1 MLLQFNALRAL
12 RHRNFRL
19 FFCGQSISLVG
30 TWMTRL
36 ATSWLVYRLTGSTF
50 LLGVIGFAGQIPT
63 FLVAPLAGV
72 WADRWDRRRVLLVT
86 QFLAAIQSL
95 LLAALTLAGHITM
108 WEIATLSVFQG
119 LINAFDMPA
128 RQSFLVQM
136 VNGRADLGNAI
147 ALNSTMVNAARL
159 LGPALA
165 GITIAAVGEG
175 YCFLIDGLSYFAVLA
190 SLLAMKV
197 AAEPAKKSGAS
208 VLVQLKEGW
217 DYVSTFAP
225 IRTVLLLFV
234 VISFMGVPYTVLMPV
249 FATKILHGGPHT
261 LGFLMGSAGVGA
273 VISALSLAARKSVR
287 GLYRVIPAM
296 AAMFGAGLIAFSFS
310 RNFWLS
316 FALMAVTGFGMM
328 QLFAASNTV
337 MQTIVEDDKRGRVM
351 GYWTMAYMGASPFG
365 SLLAGSLAPVIG
377 APGTV
382 LLCGLGCLI
391 GAAWF
396 WLQIPKL
403 RPVIRPIY
411 QKLGILPVVPVA
423 PVAIDGEN

>member
-1 MLLQFNALRAL
+1 MKINALRAL
-12 RHRNFRL
+12 KHRNFRL
-19 FFCGQSISLVG
+19 FFCGQSVSLVG

-63 FLVAPLAGV
+63 FLMAPVAGV
-72 WADRWDRRRVLLVT
+72 WVDRWDRRRVLLVT
-86 QFLAAIQSL
+86 QALAALQSL
-95 LLAALTLAGHITM
+95 LLAGLTLSGHINI
-108 WEIATLSVFQG
+108 WEIACLSMFQG

-128 RQSFLVQM
+128 RQSYLVQM
-136 VNGRADLGNAI
+136 VNGREDLGNAI
-147 ALNSTMVNAARL
+147 ALNSTMVNGARL

-175 YCFLIDGLSYFAVLA
+175 WCFLIDGLSYFAVIA

-197 AAEPAKKSGAS
+197 TALPPGKSTAS
-208 VLVQLKEGW
+208 MLAQLKEGW
-217 DYVSTFAP
+217 TYISTFPP
-225 IRTVLLLFV
+225 IRTVLLMFAIV
-234 VISFMGVPYTVLMPV
+234 SFMGIPYTVLMPV
-249 FATKILHGGPHT
+249 FASTILHGGPHT
-261 LGFLMGSAGVGA
+261 LGFLMGAAGVGA
-273 VISALSLAARKSVR
+273 FISALTLAARKSVR

-296 AAMFGAGLIAFSFS
+296 SALFGAGLMAFSFS
-310 RNFWLS
+310 HNFWLS
-316 FALMAVTGFGMM
+316 VVLMTVTGFGMM

-337 MQTIVEDDKRGRVM
+337 IQTIVEDDKRGRVM
-351 GYWTMAYMGASPFG
+351 SYWTMAYMGASPFG

-382 LLCGLGCLI
+382 LICGLGCVL
-391 GAAWF
+391 GAIWF

-403 RPVIRPIY
+403 RPIIRPIY

-423 PVAIDGEN
+423 PVGMDGEN